1 MDIRKNQKGSLFFL
15 LYSILFFFSF
25 LFFFFLCAKQ
35 KGTSKKKLKDYF
47 VSDSYLFYEWIEA
60 YSGSELW
67 GVLPYFFY
75 QLKAPIC
82 ILFILC
88 GNALLENLHNL
99 HY

>member
-1 MDIRKNQKGSLFFL
+1 MCKTKRDL
-15 LYSILFFFSF
+15 
-25 LFFFFLCAKQ
+25 
-35 KGTSKKKLKDYF
+35 KKKLKDYF
-47 VSDSYLFYEWIEA
+47 VSDSYLFNEWIGA

-67 GVLPYFFY
+67 GVLPDFFY

-88 GNALLENLHNL
+88 ENALLENLHNL